1 MSFYNSLKQ
10 LWIKIQQK
18 NIVLC
23 SGNVDEIIPV
33 DSKMCQNATN
43 VKIEQNSVFISLTEF
58 LEIKSRELNLKYFSN
73 YSPLK
78 GNEIFTEGQK
88 AAVEVANANNELDE
102 DFADDELSTSIGIDQ
117 YIDWLT
123 QQINEYK
130 ESKDHANVLFV
141 INFADILFN
150 NNNANL
156 AYLKIAQLIESF
168 LEFRKIIVNKFKNDY
183 YKMVIICRNPQIIN
197 SLITNNIEF
206 ASVNLAKPDKDERE
220 DFFKIYGNRFKN
232 LKDTV
237 MNFDHNDFREAIAIS
252 SGLSFRE
259 IFQLAKLNDFDLTAQ
274 EFSFAELYKVAT
286 FFKKESEWEKID
298 STKLNQIKEILSK
311 RVKGQD
317 DAIEKVQQT
326 LIRSFVGMNGILH
339 SANNNN
345 KPKGIL
351 FFAGPTGTG
360 KTELAKAI
368 SEFVFDDENRI
379 IRFDMSEFNHEH
391 SDQRLIGSPPGYVG
405 YDAGGELTNKVR
417 ENPFSI
423 LLFDEIEKAHSKILD
438 KFLQIL
444 EDGRLTSSQGEIIDF
459 SQTFIIFTSNIGA
472 KEADPNLPFKDIK
485 KHFKKAVKNFFTN
498 EINRP
503 EILNRINEKNIV
515 SFNFISDPNILQS
528 IIKSKIDKMKS
539 NLMKEKNIEIIFD
552 QNCLSVISEKIYQ
565 SFNPSY
571 GGRGII
577 TELETLLIDKLS
589 MFIFNNF
596 SQWRTCLE
604 NNKIFQIKISIKK
617 DEIHFEAI

>member
-10 LWIKIQQK
+10 LWIKVQQK

-33 DSKMCQNATN
+33 DSAFFKKTINENKQGTN
-43 VKIEQNSVFISLTEF
+43 KFINLTEF
-58 LEIKSRELNLKYFSN
+58 LKIKANDLGVKFFSN
-73 YSPLK
+73 YSPIK
-78 GNEIFTEGQK
+78 GNVLDGEAEENETNS
-88 AAVEVANANNELDE
+88 AV
-102 DFADDELSTSIGIDQ
+102 DDEFQDDDLSNSLGIDQ
-117 YIDWLT
+117 YIDWLN
-123 QQINEYK
+123 QQVELFK
-130 ESKDHANVLFV
+130 ESNKVSKIIFV

-150 NNNANL
+150 DRNPNL
-156 AYLKIAQLIESF
+156 SFVKLAQLIESF
-168 LEFRKIIVNKFKNDY
+168 LEYRSVIVNKFKKDY
-183 YKMVIICRNPQIIN
+183 YKVIIICRNPQVIN
-197 SLITNNIEF
+197 SLITNNVEF
-206 ASVNLAKPDKDERE
+206 ASINIAKPNKEERE
-220 DFFKIYGNRFKN
+220 EFLQNYSRRFDN
-232 LKDTV
+232 LKETIS
-237 MNFDHNDFREAIAIS
+237 NFDHPDFREAVAIS

-259 IFQLAKLNDFDLTAQ
+259 IFQLTKLDVLDISNKNLT
-274 EFSFAELYKVAT
+274 FAELYKLAT

-298 STKLNQIKEILSK
+298 SHKLNKIHEILAD

-317 DAIEKVQQT
+317 HAIAKVKQT

-339 SANNNN
+339 SVDNN

-368 SEFVFDDENRI
+368 SKFVFDDENRI

-391 SDQRLIGSPPGYVG
+391 SDQRLIGAPPGYVG

-459 SQTFIIFTSNIGA
+459 SQTFIIFTSNIGSKTA
-472 KEADPNLPFKDIK
+472 NSKLPYEEVE
-485 KHFKKAVKNFFTN
+485 KHFLKEVKNFFTN

-515 SFNFISDPNILQS
+515 AFNFISNFDIIKS
-528 IIKSKIDKMKS
+528 IIKAKLTKIKD
-539 NLMKEKNIEIIFD
+539 NLLKEKNIQIQFD
-552 QNCLSVISEKIYQ
+552 EQFIVDITEEVRS
-565 SFNPSY
+565 SFNPNY
-571 GGRGII
+571 GGRGVI
-577 TELETLLIDKLS
+577 TELETILIDQLSLFIFDHYQLWRTTFQNEEIFRIKLS
-589 MFIFNNF
+589 FKQ
-596 SQWRTCLE
+596 S
-604 NNKIFQIKISIKK
+604 KV
-617 DEIHFEAI
+617 HFEIAN